1 MPSDFSKY
9 IALDFETFYSK
20 DYSIAGNSTW
30 WYVNQPDFD
39 PYLVT
44 LANDD
49 LEYVGHPK
57 DFDWK
62 RVEGKILVA
71 HNASFDQRVF
81 ERAQELGII
90 PEVKIAGWECSAD
103 MCCYMQIARSLAA
116 AVKAVYDHDLNK
128 GVRDSMKG
136 KTPDD
141 LIANDEYGEVKE
153 YALEDAKWTWKLWKD
168 YSEKWPTL
176 ERALSRHTRK
186 MAWEGVPVNV
196 KTTEEGKE
204 ALERSMF
211 ECKNNLPW
219 YDEIDPDTRK
229 PYVIYSKKALAIEC
243 RKKDID
249 PPKSLAKDSEDCK
262 KWMAE
267 HGSKFDFV
275 ADMQNYARM
284 NTHSKR
290 LKALERRLTPKDR
303 MSYNLKYWGAD
314 ITGRWS
320 GDAGFNVQNLPR
332 DAKYGVDLRSCFEA
346 PEGKTFVIADLSQI
360 EPRCLAYMVNDWD
373 FLDLVAQGI
382 SPYEAHARQTMGWTG
397 GTLSEEDKTLYLLA
411 KVRVLQLGYGCG
423 WHRFYETVRDY
434 GQLHI
439 LENDIDA
446 NDIRRFKNFAGTY
459 QPAKL
464 KRYDNEPKSTR
475 KHWVNAFIQVSD
487 YRDKNEK
494 ITSEWATHNYA
505 LKQLEGEDYTVPIPS
520 GRELS
525 FVNVRAEVESSRSCK
540 SQRGGR
546 RRMNIYGANVFQ
558 NMVQG
563 CARDVMA
570 QHIHDIHGSGY
581 DIVLHVH
588 DEVVVE
594 VKEEDAETAKE
605 DILDIMGKA
614 PDWLEGCPWAAE
626 ALISKKYTK

>member
-1 MPSDFSKY
+1 MDLSKY
-9 IALDFETFYSK
+9 LALDFETFYSR

-62 RVEGKILVA
+62 RVEGMTLVA

-90 PEVKIAGWECSAD
+90 PPVKIAGWECSAD
-103 MCCYMQIARSLAA
+103 CSTYCQMARSLSY
-116 AVKAVYDHDLNK
+116 AVKAVFDEDLSK
-128 GVRDSMKG
+128 AVRANMKG
-136 KTPDD
+136 KTWDMMLADD
-141 LIANDEYGEVKE
+141 TAKEVME
-153 YALEDAKWTWKLWKD
+153 YALDDAKWAWKLWKEL
-168 YSEKWPTL
+168 SPHWPEN
-176 ERALSRHTRK
+176 ERKLSKHTRH
-186 MAWEGVPVNV
+186 MAWEGVPVNP
-196 KTTEEGKE
+196 KTVEKGSDT
-204 ALERSMF
+204 LEKSMF
-211 ECKNNLPW
+211 KAKNNLPW
-219 YDEIDPDTRK
+219 YDEIDPDTKK
-229 PYVIYSKKALAIEC
+229 PYVIYSKKALGIEC
-243 RKKDID
+243 RKKGIE
-249 PPKSLAKDSEDCK
+249 PPKSLAQDSEECK
-262 KWMAE
+262 EWIAE
-267 HGSKFDFV
+267 HGDKFQFV

-290 LKALERRLTPKDR
+290 LKSMERRLTPKSR
-303 MSYNLKYWGAD
+303 MSYNMKYWGAD

-320 GDAGFNVQNLPR
+320 GDAGFNVQNMPR
-332 DAKYGVDLRSCFEA
+332 DAKYGVDIRSCIEA
-346 PEGKTFVIADLSQI
+346 PEGKTFVVADLSQI

-373 FLDLVAQGI
+373 FLDLVAKGI

-397 GTLSEEDKTLYLLA
+397 GTLSDEDKTLYLLA

-439 LENDIDA
+439 LENEINVDDV
-446 NDIRRFKNFAGTY
+446 RRFKNFVGTY

-464 KRYDNEPKSTR
+464 KQYENEPQNTR
-475 KHWVNAFIQVSD
+475 RHWVNAYIQVSD
-487 YRDKNEK
+487 YRDKNPK
-494 ITSEWATHNYA
+494 ITEEWSTHNYA
-505 LKQLEGEDYTVPIPS
+505 LKRLEGEDYQVKIPS
-520 GRELS
+520 GRTLT
-525 FVNVRAEVESSRSCK
+525 FFNVRAEVNTSRSCK
-540 SQRGGR
+540 SQKGGR

-570 QHIHDIHGSGY
+570 QHILGIYDAGY

-594 VKEEDAETAKE
+594 VDEKDAEEAKK
-605 DILDIMGKA
+605 DITDIMSEA
-614 PDWLEGCPWAAE
+614 PVWLEGCPLGSD
-626 ALISKKYTK
+626 ALISKQYTK

>member
-1 MPSDFSKY
+1 MDY
-9 IALDFETFYSK
+9 IAIDFETYYSK
-20 DYSIAGNSTW
+20 DYSIAGTSTW
-30 WYVNQPDFD
+30 CYVNHHDFD
-39 PYLVT
+39 PYMVT

-62 RVEGKILVA
+62 RVKGMMLVA

-90 PEVKIAGWECSAD
+90 PDVDIAGWECSAD
-103 MCCYMQIARSLAA
+103 LSTYCQMARPLAS
-116 AVKAVYDHDLNK
+116 AVKAVFGEDLSK
-128 GVRDSMKG
+128 EVRANMKG
-136 KTPDD
+136 KTWDMMIADD
-141 LIANDEYGEVKE
+141 TAKEVME
-153 YALEDAKWTWKLWKD
+153 YALDDAKWTWKLWKEL
-168 YSEKWPTL
+168 SPRWPEG
-176 ERALSRHTRK
+176 ERFLSKHTRQ
-186 MAWEGVPVNV
+186 MAWEGMPVNV
-196 KTTEEGKE
+196 KSVEDGCEV
-204 ALERSMF
+204 LERRKF
-211 ECKNNLPW
+211 ECESSLPW
-219 YDEIDPDTRK
+219 FDKIDPDTKK
-229 PYVIYSKKALAIEC
+229 PYVIYSKKALGIEC
-243 RKKDID
+243 RKKGIE
-249 PPKSLAKDSEDCK
+249 PPKSLAKDSEECK
-262 KWMAE
+262 KWMSE
-267 HGSKFDFV
+267 HGSKFEFV

-290 LKALERRLTPKDR
+290 MQAMHDRVTPADR

-332 DAKYGVDLRSCFEA
+332 DAKYGVDIRSCIEA

-373 FLDLVAQGI
+373 FLQLVAEGV

-397 GTLSEEDKTLYLLA
+397 GVLSEEDKTLYLLA

-439 LENDIDA
+439 LENDITVD
-446 NDIRRFKNFAGTY
+446 DVRRFKNFSGTY

-464 KRYDNEPKSTR
+464 KQYGSEPDATR
-475 KHWVNAFIQVSD
+475 KHWVNAYIQVSD
-487 YRDKNEK
+487 YREKNPR
-494 ITSEWATHNYA
+494 ITEEWSKHNYA
-505 LKQLEGEDYTVPIPS
+505 LKKLEGEDYRVEIPS
-520 GRELS
+520 GRGLA
-525 FVNVRAEVESSRSCK
+525 FFNVRPEIKTSRSCK
-540 SQRGGR
+540 SQKGGR

-570 QHIHDIHGSGY
+570 HHIRRIDDIGK
-581 DIVLHVH
+581 IVLHVH

-594 VKEEDAETAKE
+594 VDEEDAEQSKE
-605 DILDIMGKA
+605 NITYIMSKA
-614 PDWLEGCPWAAE
+614 PRWLEGCPLAAD

>member
-1 MPSDFSKY
+1 MDFSNY
-9 IALDFETFYSK
+9 VAIDFETYYSK
-20 DYSIAGNSTW
+20 EYSIAGNSTW

-49 LEYVGHPK
+49 FKYVGEPQ

-62 RVEGKILVA
+62 RVEGMTLVA

-81 ERAQELGII
+81 EKAQELGRI
-90 PEVKIAGWECSAD
+90 PSVKIVGWECSAD
-103 MCCYMQIARSLAA
+103 LSTYCQMARPLAA
-116 AVKAVYDHDLNK
+116 AVKAVFNEDLSK
-128 GVRDSMKG
+128 EVRNNMKG
-136 KTPDD
+136 KTWDMMLADD
-141 LIANDEYGEVKE
+141 TAKEVMD
-153 YALEDAKWTWKLWKD
+153 YALSDSEWAWKLWKELSPHWPE
-168 YSEKWPTL
+168 SERL
-176 ERALSRHTRK
+176 ISRHTRA
-186 MAWEGVPVNV
+186 MAWHGVPVNV
-196 KTTEEGKE
+196 KSVEEGKDR
-204 ALERSMF
+204 LEKSMF
-211 ECKNNLPW
+211 EAKNNLPW
-219 YDEIDPDTRK
+219 YDEIDPDTKK
-229 PYVIYSKKALAIEC
+229 PYVIYSKKALGIEC
-243 RKKDID
+243 RKKGIE
-249 PPKSLAKDSEDCK
+249 PPKSLAQDSEECK

-267 HGSKFDFV
+267 HGSKFEFV

-284 NTHSKR
+284 NTHAKR
-290 LKALERRLTPKDR
+290 LKAMERRLTPEDR

-332 DAKYGVDLRSCFEA
+332 DAKYGVDIRSCMEA

-360 EPRCLAYMVNDWD
+360 EPRCLAYMVGDWD
-373 FLDLVAQGI
+373 FLELVAEGI

-464 KRYDNEPKSTR
+464 KQYASEHKSTR
-475 KHWVNAFIQVSD
+475 KHWVNAYIQVSD
-487 YRDKNEK
+487 YRDKNPR
-494 ITSEWATHNYA
+494 ITEEWSKHNYA
-505 LKQLEGEDYTVPIPS
+505 LKQIEGEDYQVERPS
-520 GRELS
+520 GRALS
-525 FVNVRAEVESSRSCK
+525 FFNVRAEVNTSRSCK
-540 SQRGGR
+540 SQKGGR

-570 QHIHDIHGSGY
+570 HHIRSIDDIGN
-581 DIVLHVH
+581 IVLHVH

-594 VKEEDAETAKE
+594 VDEEDAEQAKE
-605 DILDIMGKA
+605 NITYIMGKA
-614 PDWLEGCPWAAE
+614 PSWLEGCPLDSD
-626 ALISKKYTK
+626 ALISKQYTK